1 MNIFTKKLE
10 TLAVSL
16 TVFIILGSL
25 TIAKVNAEPTSPQ
38 SQRFIDNKDGTISD
52 SKTGL
57 MWMKNDSYLH
67 SGHWLNWYEAKAY
80 IGLLNEKG
88 FAQYS
93 DWKFPTTRQLKT
105 LFDSNKIN
113 SSQVGREMKIHTDPV
128 FGKNGSGSLW
138 SADENGRH
146 NAFGVVFNTG
156 DVFSGNKKSR
166 SRKATRA
173 VREDFTNH

>member
-1 MNIFTKKLE
+1 MKFRVTTVILA
-10 TLAVSL
+10 TLVL
-16 TVFIILGSL
+16 LGSS
-25 TIAKVNAEPTSPQ
+25 INNKSNAESISSQT
-38 SQRFIDNKDGTISD
+38 QRFIDNKDGTISD

-80 IGLLNEKG
+80 IKNLNETG
-88 FAQYS
+88 FANYFDWQY
-93 DWKFPTTRQLKT
+93 PTIRQLKT
-105 LFDSNKIN
+105 LFDADKLN
-113 SSQVGREMKIHTDPV
+113 SSQVGREMKIHTDPL
-128 FGKNGSGSLW
+128 FSKKGSGSLW

-156 DVFSGNKKSR
+156 DFFSANRNSR

-173 VREDFTNH
+173 VRGHLNNR